1 MFGSNQGR
9 GLDDFMPSQTTELS
23 TDSDLL
29 LTEPTTTSTQK
40 TTTSTKRLPIIAPKP
55 LNSNSIDMSYL
66 KPETRLFATQQFEK
80 LSDSV
85 ILEIQRG
92 QGPFNR
98 SIDSAV
104 KIGDLISLT
113 VHGKATSKGRFLTL
127 DNNNS
132 L

>member
-1 MFGSNQGR
+1 MTLCFLCVFR
-9 GLDDFMPSQTTELS
+9 P
-23 TDSDLL
+23 
-29 LTEPTTTSTQK
+29 
-40 TTTSTKRLPIIAPKP
+40 
-55 LNSNSIDMSYL
+55 YL

-80 LSDSV
+80 MSDSV

-113 VHGKATSKGRFLTL
+113 VHGKAATKGLLFVTL
-127 DNNNS
+127 NS
-132 L
+132 VYLCIY